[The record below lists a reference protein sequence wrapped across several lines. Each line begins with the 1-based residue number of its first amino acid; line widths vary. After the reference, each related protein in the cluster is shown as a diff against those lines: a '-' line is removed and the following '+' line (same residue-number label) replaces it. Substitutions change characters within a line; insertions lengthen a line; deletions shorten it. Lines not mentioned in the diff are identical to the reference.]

1 MLWPATRGQLLL
13 TIENVKL
20 LQDLTYP
27 LSQIVQEYSPPPRL
41 QGPPHGYRGIVP
53 CHNTLFQIVQEY
65 SSRTVLQEAFIKMA
79 RQQCDQKK
87 RVIVFTSTE
96 EMSTF
101 LITVRGHLTHYQEYF
116 TSQSI
121 SAVMNWFITSKHGII
136 AHLRFYNLKL

>member
-1 MLWPATRGQLLL
+1 MTRDKG
-13 TIENVKL
+13 
-20 LQDLTYP
+20 P
-27 LSQIVQEYSPPPRL
+27 IVFNIPPVPDGRRVQPPP
-41 QGPPHGYRGIVP
+41 PPTATGVP
-53 CHNTLFQIVQEY
+53 CNNTLSQIVQEY

-79 RQQCDQKK
+79 RKQCDQKK

-121 SAVMNWFITSKHGII
+121 SAVMN
-136 AHLRFYNLKL
+136 